1 MEDCGGPDADCPDE
15 IESSIASS
23 RSSEEGDDAT
33 RFRDPPLG
41 CVRLRPSAWRSI
53 PATVFFEYPPELGL
67 KRNDISITEPL
78 GVRKLIYSSH
88 WERVCIRHAF
98 QRAGFENN
106 PGRKDW
112 TGLWSKHQNDTQMK
126 GLNCLQKVNHFP
138 SSWCIGRKDRLAR
151 TMQTMQRLYG
161 GEFDFHPENFILP
174 TERDALFRQVV
185 NDQQLFKSRSCV
197 GSRNRRSEI
206 EKASM
211 WIVKPVASS
220 CGRGIKVITGQ
231 QVLSLPK
238 TKRAL
243 VQRYLH
249 SPYLID
255 GKKFDLRI
263 YVLVSG
269 VDPLRIYIH
278 NEGLTRISTSSY
290 NLKNLSNRF
299 AHLTN
304 YSINK
309 KSKVFK
315 AATFEGVGDNHDTG
329 APAGE
334 GGSDTEGFKWSLA
347 AFKRWLSKRESPEIM
362 LATFERIHS
371 LCVKTMI
378 AAESTITPQM
388 HSTANYRSN
397 CFELFGCDVILDS
410 DLNPH
415 LLEVNVSPSLVGSS
429 PLDKRIK
436 GTVIADILHIVGLY
450 PHDPKVSNP
459 KPIIPYARARPD
471 LTASLSFLKSSS
483 KSLEM

>member
-1 MEDCGGPDADCPDE
+1 MAFISLAPVSGDPMGFGNTPEDG
-15 IESSIASS
+15 ESTSS
-23 RSSEEGDDAT
+23 KSTESGEEGLC

-41 CVRLRPSAWRSI
+41 CVRLRQSAWRGI
-53 PATVFFEYPPELGL
+53 PSTVFFEYPPELGL
-67 KRNDISITEPL
+67 KRNDVSCIEPL
-78 GVRKLIYSSH
+78 GTRKLIYSSH
-88 WERVCIRHAF
+88 WERICIRNAF

-112 TGLWSKHQNDTQMK
+112 TGLWSKHQNDSQMK

-138 SSWCIGRKDRLAR
+138 ASWCVGRKDRLAR
-151 TMQTMQRLYG
+151 TMETMQRIHG
-161 GEFDFHPENFILP
+161 SEFNFHPENFILP
-174 TERDALFRQVV
+174 AEREALIRQVGV
-185 NDQQLFKSRSCV
+185 DYQSCKSRSANHR
-197 GSRNRRSEI
+197 GESE
-206 EKASM
+206 KLSM
-211 WIVKPVASS
+211 WILKPVASS
-220 CGRGIKVITGQ
+220 CGRGIKVLTGQ
-231 QVLSLPK
+231 QLLALPK

-269 VDPLRIYIH
+269 VDPLRVYIH
-278 NEGLTRISTSSY
+278 DEGLTRISTSNYS
-290 NLKNLSNRF
+290 LKNLSNRF

-315 AATFEGVGDNHDTG
+315 AAAFDADCGDCGDGPSGTPDGEDG
-329 APAGE
+329 A
-334 GGSDTEGFKWSLA
+334 DTEGFKWSLA
-347 AFKRWLSKRESPEIM
+347 AFKRWLSKKESPEITK
-362 LATFERIHS
+362 ATFERIHA
-371 LCVKTMI
+371 LCVKTMV
-378 AAESTITPQM
+378 AAESTITPQL
-388 HSTANYRSN
+388 HASANFRTN

-410 DLNPH
+410 ELNPH

-450 PHDPKVSNP
+450 PHDNKVSFPFRVVFLANP
-459 KPIIPYARARPD
+459 
-471 LTASLSFLKSSS
+471 LHL
-483 KSLEM
+483 